1 VKVKL
6 SEKLDSLDSLV
17 SQLKRTSDEIGGI
30 AIFVGAVRGTHGDE
44 RVLRLEYEAH
54 ETLAPKVIEKIIG
67 DSKAKHGII
76 DAIVEHKV
84 GSASVGED
92 VMYVLVSSKHRK
104 EAFDALE
111 EMVDRIK
118 NEVPIWKKEVT
129 DKEAYWVENP

>member
-1 VKVKL
+1 MKVRL

-17 SQLKRTSDEIGGI
+17 SQLKKTSDEIGGI
-30 AIFVGAVRGTHGDE
+30 AVFVGAVRGTHGDE
-44 RVLRLEYEAH
+44 KVLRLEYEAH
-54 ETLAPKVIEKIIG
+54 ETLAPKVIEKIIE

>member
-1 VKVKL
+1 MKVRL
-6 SEKLDSLDSLV
+6 SEKLDSLGSLV
-17 SQLKRTSDEIGGI
+17 TQLKRTSDEIGGI
-30 AIFVGAVRGTHGDE
+30 AVFVGAVRGTHGDE

-54 ETLAPKVIEKIIG
+54 ETLAPRAIEKIIG

-84 GSASVGED
+84 GPASVGED